1 MSEILSQLVE
11 IASVRYVSQTASPG
25 QIQDWRGRSGG
36 AVTAVVRPA
45 STAEVSKIMQLA
57 THERIPVQ
65 VQGGN
70 TSLSVGSIPPQ
81 RGTAPILM
89 CLDRISGVRHI
100 DSDAGQITAGAGTP
114 IAEVQRVAAEHGWYY
129 GVDLAARDSA
139 TIGGTVAT
147 NAGGIRVCAYG
158 STRAQIL
165 GLDFVLP
172 DGAVVMDR
180 PGLSKDNTGYDFAG
194 LLCGSEGTLAIVT
207 QVRVKLWRPPMAAT
221 TLALPVASLTEAA
234 ALAGSAAAS
243 GCALLAAEVVDRV
256 SWHAVAVATNN
267 PDPFAESVDD
277 FVLLLEV
284 GDGGGGQGL
293 TSAVTERPTLA
304 IAADANQ
311 RRSLWELRE
320 SQTMWWSRQE
330 GNLYKLDVSI
340 PPSRLDQIAA
350 ETTALS
356 RRLGGQSGIFGH
368 IREGNLHIQIVVP
381 GNEDP
386 TSELLALVGDLGGSI
401 SAEHGIGRDKVHF
414 LNLRRSTAEMAAMW
428 AIKRSLD
435 PDGLLNPGVLFES

>member
-1 MSEILSQLVE
+1 MSEMLSQLVD
-11 IASVRYVSQTASPG
+11 IVSTRYVSETASLG
-25 QIQDWRGRSGG
+25 QIHDWRGRSGG
-36 AVTAVVRPA
+36 AVAAVVRPA
-45 STAEVSKIMQLA
+45 SSTQVSKIMQLA
-57 THERIPVQ
+57 TQERIPVQ

-70 TSLSVGSIPPQ
+70 TSLSGGSIPPQ
-81 RGTAPILM
+81 SGTAPILM
-89 CLDRISGVRHI
+89 CLDRISGVRQT
-100 DSDAGQITAGAGTP
+100 DSDIGQIIAGAGTP
-114 IAEVQRVAAEHGWYY
+114 IAEVQRVAAEHGWFY

-180 PGLSKDNTGYDFAG
+180 PGLIKDNTGYDFAG

-207 QVRVKLWRPPMAAT
+207 QVRVKLWRPPMTAT
-221 TLALPVASLTEAA
+221 TVALPVASLTEAA
-234 ALAGSAAAS
+234 ALAGSAAAP
-243 GCALLAAEVVDRV
+243 GCTLLAAEVVDRV
-256 SWHAVAVATNN
+256 SWHAVSVAEGN
-267 PDPFAESVDD
+267 PDPFAQSVDD

-293 TSAVTERPTLA
+293 TNAVTDRPTIA
-304 IAADANQ
+304 VAADANQ

-320 SQTMWWSRQE
+320 AQTTWWSRQP
-330 GNLYKLDVSI
+330 GKLYKLDVSI
-340 PPSRLDQIAA
+340 PPSQLDQIAL
-350 ETTALS
+350 ESNALS
-356 RRLGGQSGIFGH
+356 QRLGGQSGIFGH

-381 GNEDP
+381 GHEDP
-386 TSELLALVGDLGGSI
+386 TSKLLALVGDLGGSI
-401 SAEHGIGRDKVHF
+401 SAEHGIGRDKVRF
-414 LNLRRSTAEMAAMW
+414 LNLRRSTAEMAAMR

-435 PDGLLNPGVLFES
+435 PQGLLNPGVLFD